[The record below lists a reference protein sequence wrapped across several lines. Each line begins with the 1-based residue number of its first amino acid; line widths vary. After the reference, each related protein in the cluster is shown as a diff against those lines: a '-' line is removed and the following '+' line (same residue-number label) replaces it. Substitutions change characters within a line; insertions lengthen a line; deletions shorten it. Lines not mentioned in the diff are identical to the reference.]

1 MAALSNLRA
10 VLAVRDFR
18 RLFSVRLAGQF
29 GDGLLQAALATFVL
43 FSPERQPTA
52 ASVAGAFAVLFLP
65 YSLVGPFA
73 GVFLDE
79 WRRRQVLVYA
89 NLLRGVLVVGV
100 AALVWARHDG
110 LDLAVAVLLVLGV
123 ARFVLAGL
131 AASLPHVVDGPLL
144 VTANALS
151 PTAGTMAVVAGG
163 LVGVVIRGVAGG
175 GDTGSVIVLACAVTA
190 YVLAA
195 LLATRMDKDRLGPDE
210 DTVRN
215 TVLGVLQG
223 LGDGFRQLAAHPI
236 AGRAVLVVI
245 IQRLAFGALTVL
257 ALLLLRNTLNP
268 AADPDAALGQFA
280 FITAAA
286 GGGALLGAIVT
297 PGRVRRMGYVPWT
310 VVAVAQAAP
319 LVAIGVIAGMY
330 LPALWPLLIAALS
343 LGFANQASKV
353 ACDTLIQREIDDDY
367 LGRVFALFDVGV
379 NVALVLGIV
388 AVAFTSPESGI
399 APVAVVVVGVVI
411 AGNAAWYHGIGAKA
425 RERRR
430 AGG

>member
-1 MAALSNLRA
+1 VAALGNLRA

-65 YSLVGPFA
+65 YSLIGPFA

-79 WRRRQVLVYA
+79 WRRQQVLVYA
-89 NLLRGVLVVGV
+89 NLLRGALVIGVAVLV
-100 AALVWARHDG
+100 WMRHDG
-110 LDLAVAVLLVLGV
+110 LDLAVSVLLVLGV

-163 LVGVVIRGVAGG
+163 LAGVVIRAVAGG
-175 GDTGSVIVLACAVTA
+175 GDTGSVIVLAS
-190 YVLAA
+190 
-195 LLATRMDKDRLGPDE
+195 ATRMAKDRLGPDE

-215 TVLGVLQG
+215 SVLGVLQG
-223 LGDGFRQLAAHPI
+223 LGEGFRQLATHPV

-257 ALLLLRNTLNP
+257 ALLLLRNTLNSVG
-268 AADPDAALGQFA
+268 DPDAALGQFA
-280 FITAAA
+280 FVTAAA
-286 GGGALLGAIVT
+286 GLGALLGAIVT

-319 LVAIGVIAGMY
+319 LVAFGTLAGMY
-330 LPALWPLLIAALS
+330 LPALWPLIIAALS

-379 NVALVLGIV
+379 NIALVLGVV

-399 APVAVVVVGVVI
+399 APVATVMVGLVI
-411 AGNAAWYHGIGAKA
+411 AGNAAWYHGIGPKA
-425 RERRR
+425 RERRL

>member
-1 MAALSNLRA
+1 MAALTNLRA

-18 RLFSVRLAGQF
+18 RLFSVRLVGQF

-89 NLLRGVLVVGV
+89 NLLRGVLVIGV
-100 AALVWARHDG
+100 AALVWIRHDG
-110 LDLAVAVLLVLGV
+110 IDLAVAVLLVLGV

-163 LVGVVIRGVAGG
+163 LVGVIVRGVAGG
-175 GDTGSVIVLACAVTA
+175 GDTGSVLVLASAITA
-190 YVLAA
+190 YIAA
-195 LLATRMDKDRLGPDE
+195 GLLATRIPRDRLGPDE

-215 TVLGVLQG
+215 SVLGVLHG
-223 LGDGFRQLAAHPI
+223 LGDGFRQLAHHPI
-236 AGRAVLVVI
+236 AGRAVIVVVV
-245 IQRLAFGALTVL
+245 QRVAFGALTVL

-268 AADPDAALGQFA
+268 IDDPDAALGQFA
-280 FITAAA
+280 FVTAAA
-286 GGGALLGAIVT
+286 GLGALLGAIVT

-310 VVAVAQAAP
+310 VIAVVQAAP
-319 LVAIGVIAGMY
+319 LVTIGVLAGMY
-330 LPALWPLLIAALS
+330 MPALWPLLVAALS

-367 LGRVFALFDVGV
+367 LGRVFSLFDVGV

-388 AVAFTSPESGI
+388 AVAFTTPESGI
-399 APVAVVVVGVVI
+399 TPIAVTIVGLLI
-411 AGNAAWYHGIGAKA
+411 AGNAVWYHVAGRKGAGA
-425 RERRR
+425 AAAE
-430 AGG
+430 G

>member
-1 MAALSNLRA
+1 
-10 VLAVRDFR
+10 
-18 RLFSVRLAGQF
+18 
-29 GDGLLQAALATFVL
+29 
-43 FSPERQPTA
+43 
-52 ASVAGAFAVLFLP
+52 VLFLP

-89 NLLRGVLVVGV
+89 NLVRGALVIGV
-100 AALVWARHDG
+100 AALVWMRHDG
-110 LDLAVAVLLVLGV
+110 LDLAVGVLIVLGV

-131 AASLPHVVDGPLL
+131 AASLPHVVEGPLL

-163 LVGVVIRGVAGG
+163 LVGVLIRGVAGG
-175 GDTGSVIVLACAVTA
+175 GDTGSVIVLACAITA
-190 YVLAA
+190 YVAAA
-195 LLATRMDKDRLGPDE
+195 LLATRLAPDRLGPDE

-215 TVLGVLQG
+215 TMLGVLQG
-223 LGDGFRQLAAHPI
+223 LGEGFRQLATHPI
-236 AGRAVLVVI
+236 AGRAVIVVV
-245 IQRLAFGALTVL
+245 IQRLAFGALTVA
-257 ALLLLRNTLNP
+257 ALLLVRNTLNP
-268 AADPDAALGQFA
+268 AGDADAALGQFA
-280 FITAAA
+280 FVTAAA
-286 GGGALLGAIVT
+286 GLGALLGAIAT

-310 VVAVAQAAP
+310 VIAVAQAAP
-319 LVAIGVIAGMY
+319 LVAIGALAGMY
-330 LPALWPLLIAALS
+330 LPALWPLLIAAVS

-399 APVAVVVVGVVI
+399 TPIAGTVVGLLI
-411 AGNAAWYHGIGAKA
+411 AANALWYSRILG
-425 RERRR
+425 RRR
-430 AGG
+430 RHVPPRG